1 MSQILIKAAIN
12 GGRSKREH
20 PSVPVT
26 PDEQAAAVTECLAA
40 GASAIHLHVRS
51 TSGDESL
58 SAVDVAHT
66 LRAVRI
72 AAPGVRVGVSTGK
85 WIVPDPSLRLKAI
98 AGWTELPDFT
108 SVNFNEEGAG
118 EIARLLISRGVGIEA
133 GLCDAGAAAKLLN
146 STLAER
152 CMRILLEPQ
161 EQQLEMA
168 LGVVKE
174 IESSLDRAGI
184 QLPRLLHGTEATAW
198 GVIREAIK
206 RGYDTRIGFED
217 TLLLPDGA
225 VAANNAVLLS
235 EAKRLVMLGGPV

>member
-1 MSQILIKAAIN
+1 IN
-12 GGRSKREH
+12 GGRSKRDH
-20 PSVPVT
+20 PLVPVT
-26 PDEQAAAVTECLAA
+26 ADEQAAAVIECLAA

-58 SAVDVAHT
+58 AAVDVAHT

-72 AAPGVRVGVSTGK
+72 AAPGVQVGVSTGE

-98 AGWTELPDFT
+98 TGWTELPDFA
-108 SVNFNEEGAG
+108 SVNFNEDGAF
-118 EIARLLISRGVGIEA
+118 EIAQLLISRGVAIEA

-146 STLAER
+146 STLAQR

-161 EQQLEMA
+161 EQQLERARGM
-168 LGVVKE
+168 VKA

-184 QLPRLLHGTEATAW
+184 ELPRLLHGTEATAW
-198 GVIREAIK
+198 DVLREAIK

-225 VAANNAVLLS
+225 VAATNAELVS
-235 EAKRLVMLGGPV
+235 EAKRLMLLGGSV